1 MLARFFAIA
10 NSLSFLEMPLLTTLI
25 RPWFLIAIFVAGFAD
40 AANIAIG
47 LGADVT
53 AIDPHYH
60 NLTPN
65 SNVAAHIFDY
75 LVLRDERQ
83 RMIPGLAE
91 SWRTIDPLT
100 WEFKLRRGVKFHD
113 GSDFTAVDVIA
124 SIERVPTVPNS
135 PSPFTV
141 YTKQIKEMIAID
153 PYTIRFR
160 TATPYPL
167 MPSDMTQVA
176 IISKAAAKASTED
189 FNSGKAAIGTG
200 PYKLVRYAKGD
211 RIELARFDG
220 YWGGKTPWEKVTL
233 RLLPSDAPRVAALL
247 AGDVQAIENVP
258 TTDVARIKAEKGFA
272 LSSTV
277 ADRLIYLHM
286 DSERDVSPFV
296 TDREGKPL
304 ASNPLRDGRV
314 RKAISKAIN
323 REALAERVMEGQAVP
338 TGQLLPEGFF
348 GYSKN
353 LKAERY
359 DPEGAKKLLAEA
371 GYPNGFGLTI
381 HSPNNRYVNDAKVAQ
396 AIAQMLARVGIV
408 TRVEAMPS
416 ATFFPQATD
425 FKFSFILVGW
435 SSGTGEASSPLKALI
450 ATPSKE
456 KGFGTANRGHYSNAK
471 VDLLLEDALVTV
483 DDAKREAL
491 LQRATEL
498 AINDTA
504 IVPLY
509 HQVSLWAMR
518 DGITYAPRTDENTLA
533 HKFKPPQ

>member
-1 MLARFFAIA
+1 MRASISTMLLPWFFATVV
-10 NSLSFLEMPLLTTLI
+10 N
-25 RPWFLIAIFVAGFAD
+25 AIPAQGTDLAV
-40 AANIAIG
+40 G

-91 SWRTIDPLT
+91 SWRTVDPLT

-113 GSDFTAVDVIA
+113 GSPFTADDVVA

-141 YTKQIKEMIAID
+141 YTKQIKEMIVVD

-167 MPSDMTQVA
+167 MPSDLTQVA
-176 IISKAAAKASTED
+176 IISKGAEKATTED
-189 FNSGKAAIGTG
+189 FNSGRAANGTG

-211 RIELARFDG
+211 RIELARNEN

-233 RLLPSDAPRVAALL
+233 RLLPADAPRVAALL

-258 TTDVARIKAEKGFA
+258 TTDVARLKQEKGLT
-272 LSSTV
+272 LSRTV

-286 DSERDVSPFV
+286 DSERDVSPFL
-296 TDREGKPL
+296 TDRDGKPL
-304 ASNPLRDGRV
+304 NRNPLRDSRV

-323 REALAERVMEGQAVP
+323 RQALANNVMEGQAVP

-348 GYSKN
+348 GYTNN
-353 LKAERY
+353 LKVEPF

-396 AIAQMLARVGIV
+396 AVAQMLTRVGIV

-416 ATFFPQATD
+416 ATFFPQGTQ
-425 FKFSFILVGW
+425 FKFSFLLVGW
-435 SSGTGEASSPLKALI
+435 QSGTGEASSPLKALI
-450 ATPSKE
+450 ATVDKE
-456 KGFGTANRGHYSNAK
+456 KGFGTANRGHYSNPK
-471 VDLLLEDALVTV
+471 VDLMLEDALVTV
-483 DDAKREAL
+483 DDTKREAL

-509 HQVSLWAMR
+509 HQVSVWAMR
-518 DGITYAPRTDENTLA
+518 DGISYVPRTDENTLA
-533 HKFKPPQ
+533 HKFKPQR